1 MVEIELM
8 NSTNTSLWPL
18 KLALEVADW
27 FILLSFIV
35 EILLM
40 WLASFFLFWKNAW
53 SVFDFVVTM
62 LSLLPEF
69 VVLIG
74 VSADS
79 VWLQLLRV
87 SRVLRS
93 LKLFARFPQ
102 IKVILLA
109 LVRALKSMTFLLMLL
124 LIFFYVFAVTGV
136 YFFKEYSRST
146 IENLEYNMFFS

>member
-1 MVEIELM
+1 MLFKD
-8 NSTNTSLWPL
+8 NTQRTLKKMGWERGNLGPL
-18 KLALEVADW
+18 G
-27 FILLSFIV
+27 
-35 EILLM
+35 
-40 WLASFFLFWKNAW
+40 
-53 SVFDFVVTM
+53 VFTYC
-62 LSLLPEF
+62 LCLPQSLLPEF

-109 LVRALKSMTFLLMLL
+109 LVRALKVM
-124 LIFFYVFAVTGV
+124 
-136 YFFKEYSRST
+136 
-146 IENLEYNMFFS
+146 

>member
-1 MVEIELM
+1 
-8 NSTNTSLWPL
+8 
-18 KLALEVADW
+18 
-27 FILLSFIV
+27 
-35 EILLM
+35 M

-124 LIFFYVFAVTGV
+124 LIFFYVFAVAGV